1 MSACFTWT
9 KTPCFT
15 WFLLFWYHDLKSWM
29 LFVSEFESRI
39 ANSLWNKRGSFKY
52 LVALGTLREALWSL
66 FLFLFLSLP
75 PSSAPLCYPLLS
87 FISVTLSLFP
97 SRPRPCISSH
107 RTTPRHILISSP
119 PHFPPL
125 PSPEFLL
132 LSLFSLAHLRLGPS
146 CLMRKGGRVE
156 LIRLEQKVQSGAEQS
171 LVSSRQAVRNQNGS
185 ALQTRSLAVDFQ
197 GGFCASDFCE
207 RPRSSQRQPCG
218 NSSGRSKPQPPQTQ
232 FSDGHR
238 MSNMEG
244 EDEVLSP
251 GLWTI

>member
-1 MSACFTWT
+1 
-9 KTPCFT
+9 
-15 WFLLFWYHDLKSWM
+15 M
-29 LFVSEFESRI
+29 LVVLEFGSRV
-39 ANSLWNKRGSFKY
+39 ANSLWNERGSFKY
-52 LVALGTLREALWSL
+52 LVALGTLRESAAI
-66 FLFLFLSLP
+66 SLP
-75 PSSAPLCYPLLS
+75 SLLCATLLPPLIFSICHPQFIPIQASPVYLL
-87 FISVTLSLFP
+87 P
-97 SRPRPCISSH
+97 PPP
-107 RTTPRHILISSP
+107 TPRHILISS

-125 PSPEFLL
+125 PSPEFLP

-218 NSSGRSKPQPPQTQ
+218 NSSGRSKPRPPQTQ

-244 EDEVLSP
+244 KDEVLSP
-251 GLWTI
+251 GL

>member
-1 MSACFTWT
+1 
-9 KTPCFT
+9 
-15 WFLLFWYHDLKSWM
+15 M
-29 LFVSEFESRI
+29 LFVLEFERRI
-39 ANSLWNKRGSFKY
+39 TNSLWNKRGSFKY
-52 LVALGTLREALWSL
+52 LVALGTLREALRSL
-66 FLFLFLSLP
+66 FLFLLLP

-87 FISVTLSLFP
+87 FLSVTLSLFP

-107 RTTPRHILISSP
+107 PPTPRHILISSP
-119 PHFPPL
+119 HFPPF
-125 PSPEFLL
+125 PSPEFLP

-146 CLMRKGGRVE
+146 CLMRKGGCVE

-251 GLWTI
+251 GL

>member
-1 MSACFTWT
+1 
-9 KTPCFT
+9 
-15 WFLLFWYHDLKSWM
+15 
-29 LFVSEFESRI
+29 
-39 ANSLWNKRGSFKY
+39 
-52 LVALGTLREALWSL
+52 
-66 FLFLFLSLP
+66 
-75 PSSAPLCYPLLS
+75 
-87 FISVTLSLFP
+87 
-97 SRPRPCISSH
+97 
-107 RTTPRHILISSP
+107 
-119 PHFPPL
+119 
-125 PSPEFLL
+125 
-132 LSLFSLAHLRLGPS
+132 
-146 CLMRKGGRVE
+146 MRKGGRVE

-218 NSSGRSKPQPPQTQ
+218 NSSGRSKPQPPQMQ

-251 GLWTI
+251 GL

>member
-1 MSACFTWT
+1 M
-9 KTPCFT
+9 
-15 WFLLFWYHDLKSWM
+15 
-29 LFVSEFESRI
+29 
-39 ANSLWNKRGSFKY
+39 
-52 LVALGTLREALWSL
+52 VAFGTLREALR
-66 FLFLFLSLP
+66 SLP
-75 PSSAPLCYPLLS
+75 SFSRCLPPLHHFVTPSYLFYLS
-87 FISVTLSLFP
+87 PSVYSHPGLARVSPNTP
-97 SRPRPCISSH
+97 SPRPP
-107 RTTPRHILISSP
+107 PRHILISS

-125 PSPEFLL
+125 PSPEFLP

-238 MSNMEG
+238 MSNTEG

-251 GLWTI
+251 GL